1 VILPYVLAAPWLG
14 LLLFALF
21 RVRLPRDVPQE
32 GPARTPSVTVI
43 VPARNEALNIETCI
57 RSIAAQ
63 DYPVF
68 DIIVVDDRSDDGT
81 GPLARALSP
90 GRATALRVLEGED
103 LPVGWLGK
111 PWACWQGVRAATGEL
126 LLFTDA
132 DTVHSPELLG
142 RAVAAM
148 EEDDAELLTV
158 TGRQLMATFWE
169 RLIQPQ
175 VFFAMLVRYYDLEK
189 MLRRGR
195 WRSAIANG
203 QYMLFRRETYEALGG
218 HKAVSGEVVED
229 LALAQHV
236 AKSGRRLSMRRAERS
251 LATRMYRSLGE
262 LVRGWSKNVLIGG
275 LQTMPPL
282 LRPFVAPA
290 SALTGTLAWV
300 VPPLALMG
308 CGTGAV
314 ASAGVLAWSATTVAL
329 SLVLWVLVTARMGAP
344 AVYGLL
350 YPVGATVGLY
360 IFLRAWAR
368 GRKVEWK
375 GRRYVLEERAEHP

>member
-1 VILPYVLAAPWLG
+1 MILPYVLAAPWLG
-14 LLLFALF
+14 LLLFTLF
-21 RVRLPRDVPQE
+21 RVRLPREAPQR
-32 GPARTPSVTVI
+32 GPARSPSVTVI

-57 RSIAAQ
+57 RSITAQ

-68 DIIVVDDRSDDGT
+68 DIIVVDDRSEDGT
-81 GPLARALSP
+81 GALARALSP
-90 GRATALRVLEGED
+90 GRATSLRVLEGED

-111 PWACWQGVRAATGEL
+111 PWACWQGIQAAAGEL

-132 DTVHSPELLG
+132 DTVHKPELLG

-158 TGRQLMATFWE
+158 TGRQLMVTFWE

-175 VFFAMLVRYYDLEK
+175 VFFAMLMRYYDLEG

-203 QYMLFRRETYEALGG
+203 QYMLFRRQAYEALGG
-218 HKAVSGEVVED
+218 HQAVRGEVVED
-229 LALAQHV
+229 LALAQRV

-251 LATRMYRSLGE
+251 LSTRMYRSLGE
-262 LVRGWSKNVLIGG
+262 LVRGWSKNVLVGG

-290 SALTGTLAWV
+290 AAITGAFAWV
-300 VPPLALMG
+300 VPPLALSAYSI
-308 CGTGAV
+308 GAV
-314 ASAGVLAWSATTVAL
+314 ASAGVLTWSATTVAL
-329 SLVLWVLVTARMGAP
+329 SLVLWVLVTTRMGAP

-350 YPVGATVGLY
+350 YPMGATVGLF
-360 IFLRAWAR
+360 IFLRAWVR

-375 GRRYVLEERAEHP
+375 GRTYVLEERSELP